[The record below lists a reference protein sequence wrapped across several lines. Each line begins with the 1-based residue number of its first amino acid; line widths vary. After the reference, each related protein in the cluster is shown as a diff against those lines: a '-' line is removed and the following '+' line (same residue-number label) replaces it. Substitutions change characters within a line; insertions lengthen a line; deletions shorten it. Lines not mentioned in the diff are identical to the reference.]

1 MLNEVNL
8 HTGDLLSVG
17 TQWNWGSISIPG
29 NICTCRRAC
38 GYVNSDLIRCL
49 LTAFSRLE
57 RFETKIRGIL
67 DNLDAF
73 PPMDWGLLISYIISM
88 SGNALVSIG

>member
-8 HTGDLLSVG
+8 HTGDLLSIR
-17 TQWNWGSISIPG
+17 TQWNWSPISIPG
-29 NICTCRRAC
+29 NICICRRAC
-38 GYVNSDLIRCL
+38 GYVDNDLIRCL

-73 PPMDWGLLISYIISM
+73 PPWTG
-88 SGNALVSIG
+88 GT